1 MPLTVNTN
9 ISAMNAQRAGLDA
22 NDEMA
27 TSMERLA
34 SGKRINSAVDDAAG
48 LAISARME
56 AQISGLNQ
64 AVRNA
69 NDAISLVQTAE
80 GALQEYGEILQRI
93 RELAIQSGG
102 GAPSNLDRVSLH
114 AEVAQLQEELARIAN
129 TTRFNGEILLNGTFI
144 AKDFQIGQ
152 SNQEEVQVTVGNL
165 RPENVGAFTQ
175 NLITNVG
182 TIAGQ
187 AAADKANLG
196 SNGAS
201 ITNGVVAQTITIGVG
216 TDTPRTID
224 VAAGATARDIS
235 DAINRSGAAINS
247 RATTTTN
254 VYVEN
259 NNSTGELKF
268 KLSRSGSDIQQQ
280 IDVTPGAGSKA
291 AALAS
296 QVNAGFPD
304 HNIKALV
311 KTDASGNEY
320 VELHQENGYD
330 IVIDD
335 YVTTP
340 GTNAISLDFGGQDE
354 LVLTGLSG
362 AAKTVIGGTV
372 VADAPQS
379 FLMTSNDSTNSVL
392 VGSRAALSFQD
403 IDTTLA
409 SWTGKEF
416 SLTINGGA
424 AITVYTDGTYDGTN
438 AASGR
443 VASPSTLS
451 DIVTNIN
458 ASIAHQLNTAGGG
471 TAGAGGVLASTHAAY
486 GLSVSA
492 QYTTGSD
499 TLQFLVN
506 SGVSNASSSLTLA
519 QTSSSDTLLF
529 GDPASVTNGVHL
541 KDGNGENQTTFTDTG
556 GDTAPTQTVRYVS
569 QIDVSTRATA
579 LLAMT
584 VVDAAL
590 ETVAANRG
598 LLGAVANRLESTIQN
613 LMTTSENT
621 SASLSRVMDADYA
634 AESTALARAQV
645 LQQASIAIL
654 AQANTTTQQVLRLL
668 E

>member
-1 MPLTVNTN
+1 MALTVNTN
-9 ISAMNAQRAGLDA
+9 VAALNAQRAGVDSTE
-22 NDEMA
+22 EMQTA
-27 TSMERLA
+27 MERLA

-102 GAPSNLDRVSLH
+102 GAPSNMDRVNLH

-129 TTRFNGEILLNGTFI
+129 TTRFNGEILLNGTFL

-152 SNQEEVQVTVGNL
+152 SNQEEVQVTIGNL
-165 RPENVGAFTQ
+165 RPEKVGAYTQ
-175 NLITNVG
+175 TLISNVG

-196 SNGAS
+196 SKGAS
-201 ITNGVVAQTITIGVG
+201 LTNGVVAQTVTIGVG
-216 TDTPRTID
+216 TDTPRTVEI
-224 VAAGATARDIS
+224 AAGATARDIS

-268 KLSRSGSDIQQQ
+268 KLSSTGSDIEQQ

-291 AALAS
+291 ASLAS

-304 HNIKALV
+304 HNVKATV

-320 VELHQENGYD
+320 VELFQANGYD
-330 IVIDD
+330 IIIDD

-340 GTNAISLDFGGQDE
+340 GSNAISLDFGGQDE

-362 AAKTVIGGTV
+362 AAKAVIGGTV
-372 VADAPQS
+372 VADAPAS
-379 FLMTSNDSTNSVL
+379 FLMTSNDSTNSLL
-392 VGSRAALSFQD
+392 VGSRAELSFQD
-403 IDTTLA
+403 IDTTVA
-409 SWTGKEF
+409 SWTAKTF
-416 SLTINGGA
+416 SLTINGGT
-424 AITVYTDGTYDGTN
+424 AITVDTDGSPSSSEN
-438 AASGR
+438 I

-458 ASIAHQLNTAGGG
+458 LSIAAGQAALS
-471 TAGAGGVLASTHAAY
+471 AGDAAKD
-486 GLSVSA
+486 VTVA
-492 QYTTGSD
+492 AVYTTGSD

-506 SGVSNASSSLTLA
+506 SGVSNATSSLVLA
-519 QTSSSDTLLF
+519 ENSASDKLIFDDPTSTT
-529 GDPASVTNGVHL
+529 GGVNL
-541 KDGNGENQTTFTDTG
+541 KDSNSENQVSFSDTG
-556 GDTAPTQTVRYVS
+556 GDTSPTQTVRYVS
-569 QIDVSTRATA
+569 QIDISTRETA

-590 ETVAANRG
+590 QQVASNRG
-598 LLGAVANRLESTIQN
+598 LLGAVANRLESTISN
-613 LMTTSENT
+613 LMQVSENT
-621 SASLSRVMDADYA
+621 AASLSRVMDADYA
-634 AESTALARAQV
+634 EESTRLARAQV
-645 LQQASIAIL
+645 LQQASVSIL
-654 AQANTTTQQVLRLL
+654 AQANATTQTVLKLL

>member
-1 MPLTVNTN
+1 MALTVNTN
-9 ISAMNAQRAGLDA
+9 VAALNAQRAGVDSTE
-22 NDEMA
+22 EMQTA
-27 TSMERLA
+27 MERLA

-102 GAPSNLDRVSLH
+102 GAPSNMDRVNLH

-129 TTRFNGEILLNGTFI
+129 TTRFNGEILLNGTFL

-165 RPENVGAFTQ
+165 RPEKVGAFTQ
-175 NLITNVG
+175 TLISNVG

-187 AAADKANLG
+187 AAANKANLG
-196 SNGAS
+196 SKGAS

-216 TDTPRTID
+216 TDTPRTIEI
-224 VAAGATARDIS
+224 AAGATARDIS

-254 VYVEN
+254 VYIEN

-268 KLSRSGSDIQQQ
+268 KLSSTGSDIEQQ

-304 HNIKALV
+304 HNVKATV

-320 VELHQENGYD
+320 VELYQANGYD
-330 IVIDD
+330 IIIDD

-340 GTNAISLDFGGQDE
+340 GANAISLDFGGQDE

-362 AAKTVIGGTV
+362 AAKTLIGGTV
-372 VADAPQS
+372 VADAPAS

-392 VGSRAALSFQD
+392 VGSRAELSFQD

-409 SWTGKEF
+409 SWTAKTF
-416 SLTINGGA
+416 SLTINGGT
-424 AITVYTDGTYDGTN
+424 AITVNTDGSPGTG
-438 AASGR
+438 AA
-443 VASPSTLS
+443 VSTFS
-451 DIVTNIN
+451 DIVSNIN
-458 ASIAHQLNTAGGG
+458 ISIAAGQAALS
-471 TAGAGGVLASTHAAY
+471 AGDAAKDV
-486 GLSVSA
+486 SVA
-492 QYTTGSD
+492 AVYTTGSD

-506 SGVSNASSSLTLA
+506 SGVSNATSSLVMA
-519 QTSSSDTLLF
+519 QSSTPSLIFDDPTST
-529 GDPASVTNGVHL
+529 TNGVNL
-541 KDGNGENQTTFTDTG
+541 KDSNGENQTSFSDTG

-569 QIDVSTRATA
+569 QIDISTRETA

-590 ETVAANRG
+590 QQVASNRG
-598 LLGAVANRLESTIQN
+598 LLGAVANRLESTISN
-613 LMTTSENT
+613 LMQVSENT
-621 SASLSRVMDADYA
+621 AASLSRVMDADYA
-634 AESTALARAQV
+634 EESTRLARAQV
-645 LQQASIAIL
+645 LQQAYVAIL
-654 AQANTTTQQVLRLL
+654 AQANATTQTVLKLL

>member
-102 GAPSNLDRVSLH
+102 GAPSNLDRVNLH
-114 AEVAQLQEELARIAN
+114 AEVAQLQEELGRIAN
-129 TTRFNGEILLNGTFI
+129 STRFNGEILLNGTFLS
-144 AKDFQIGQ
+144 KDFQIGQ
-152 SNQEEVQVTVGNL
+152 SNHEEVQISVANM
-165 RPENVGAFTQ
+165 RPETIGAFTQ

-182 TIAGQ
+182 TIDGAT
-187 AAADKANLG
+187 KTNIG
-196 SNGAS
+196 SQGAT
-201 ITNGVVAQTITIGVG
+201 IDNGVVAQTITVAVG
-216 TDTPRTID
+216 TETPRTFDI
-224 VAAGATARDIS
+224 AAGASARDIA
-235 DAINRSGAAINS
+235 DGLNGSGAAINS
-247 RATTTTN
+247 RATTTAN
-254 VYVEN
+254 IYVEDVAN
-259 NNSTGELKF
+259 TGEFSF
-268 KLSRSGSDIQQQ
+268 KISNSSNPDFEQEIRVTSGS
-280 IDVTPGAGSKA
+280 ASKS

-296 QVNAGFPD
+296 QINTGYPN
-304 HNIKALV
+304 HNITASVL
-311 KTDASGNEY
+311 TDDDGNEY
-320 VELHQENGYD
+320 VQLFQANGYD
-330 IVIDD
+330 IIIDE
-335 YVTTP
+335 YATTP
-340 GTNAISLDFGGQDE
+340 GAAINLDFGGTDE
-354 LVLTGLSG
+354 LVLTGASG
-362 AAKTVIGGTV
+362 AGKVVIGGTV
-372 VADAPQS
+372 VADAPSS
-379 FLMTSNDSTNSVL
+379 FLLTSDDTTNSVL

-403 IDTTLA
+403 IDTDIDNSLA
-409 SWTGKEF
+409 KWIGKDF
-416 SLTINGGA
+416 SLAINGGA

-438 AASGR
+438 TISGY
-443 VASPSTLS
+443 VASPTTFS
-451 DIVTNIN
+451 DIVTNMN
-458 ASIAHQLNTAGGG
+458 LSIQYQLNTDGSG
-471 TAGAGGVLASTHAAY
+471 TAGASGVLASTHAAY
-486 GLSVSA
+486 GLNVSA
-492 QYTTGSD
+492 VYTTGSD

-506 SGVSNASSSLTLA
+506 SGVSNSDSSLVLTE
-519 QTSSSDTLLF
+519 TSNGTDLDFSDVNLLDSE
-529 GDPASVTNGVHL
+529 GVT
-541 KDGNGENQTTFTDTG
+541 QTTFSDTG
-556 GDTAPTQTVRYVS
+556 GETSPTQTVRYVS
-569 QIDVSTRATA
+569 QIDISTRDSA

-590 ETVAANRG
+590 QTVAAARG
-598 LLGAVANRLESTIQN
+598 SLGAVANRLESTIQN

-634 AESTALARAQV
+634 AESTNLARAQV